1 MHSVG
6 TARPERDGQ
15 AEHGSGGP
23 VKTRSTAVAAFLL
36 IAVSAL
42 AGIPPATAAAPASV
56 YLIQGVEG
64 TSWSM
69 TIDGDEVAKAAPE
82 KEIVGPLRLM
92 PGSHTI
98 AAVGEGGVEVTA
110 DLAVKAGGSVDV
122 VLHRPVD
129 PTAAPLFTSF
139 ANDLSPVGAAS
150 GRLTVAH
157 TAVAPPA
164 DIRVN
169 GEVLLAD
176 VASAEQITTT
186 VPAGIYP
193 VEIVPAATDGPA
205 VLGPVD
211 LSVKGGRLTRVFA
224 IGVASERNMDAVVQV
239 LPLPVRDATPPKDVP
254 AGLGGAAQGEGYA
267 AFSVPVGLLLLA
279 GGSVL
284 AVVALR
290 GRREPR

>member
-1 MHSVG
+1 M
-6 TARPERDGQ
+6 
-15 AEHGSGGP
+15 
-23 VKTRSTAVAAFLL
+23 KTRSAAVAAFLL
-36 IAVSAL
+36 TGVSAV
-42 AGIPPATAAAPASV
+42 AGMPPAVAASPASV

-69 TIDGDEVAKAAPE
+69 TVDGEEVADEAPE
-82 KEIVGPLRLM
+82 KKIVGPLRLR

-98 AAVGEGGVEVTA
+98 TAVDEGGVEVEA

-129 PTAAPLFTSF
+129 PTADPLFTSF
-139 ANDLSPVGAAS
+139 VNDLSPVGSGS

-164 DIRVN
+164 DIRVD

-186 VPAGIYP
+186 VPAGVYP

-224 IGVASERNMDAVVQV
+224 IGDASERNMDAVVQV
-239 LPLPVRDATPPKDVP
+239 LRLPVRDATAPKDVP
-254 AGLGGAAQGEGYA
+254 AGLGGAALGEQGYG

-279 GGSVL
+279 GGSML
-284 AVVALR
+284 AVLALR

>member
-1 MHSVG
+1 MN
-6 TARPERDGQ
+6 ARL
-15 AEHGSGGP
+15 A
-23 VKTRSTAVAAFLL
+23 AVAAFLL
-36 IAVSAL
+36 AVVSAL
-42 AGIPPATAAAPASV
+42 VGAPPAVAATPASV
-56 YLIQGVEG
+56 YLIQGVANA
-64 TSWSM
+64 TFALAV
-69 TIDGDEVAKAAPE
+69 DGEEVAETAPA
-82 KEIVGPLRLM
+82 KQIVGPLKLM
-92 PGSHTI
+92 PGSHTVT
-98 AAVGEGGVEVTA
+98 AVGEDGVEITA
-110 DLAVKAGGSVDV
+110 DLAVKAGASVNV

-129 PTAAPLFTSF
+129 PTADPLFTSF
-139 ANDLSPVGAAS
+139 VNDLSPVRSGT

-186 VPAGIYP
+186 VPSGVYP
-193 VEIVPAATDGPA
+193 VEIVPASTDGPS

-239 LPLPVRDATPPKDVP
+239 LPLPVRDATAPTDVP
-254 AGLGGAAQGEGYA
+254 AGYGGAALVGRGDGD
-267 AFSVPVGLLLLA
+267 FSVPVGLLLLV

-284 AVVALR
+284 AVIALR